1 MEKALVPEVVT
12 FCPADEL
19 ALLENFLQRA
29 QRDPRIG
36 PVHISLYLGLWKL
49 WRDSGIMEN
58 GIRFFSYQ
66 LLPLGKVSSCSTYH
80 KAIKQLHAFGYICY
94 AASYNRNKGSYA
106 QFLITNETTWKQ
118 EKV

>member
-1 MEKALVPEVVT
+1 MEKTHISEFVA
-12 FCPADEL
+12 CSPAD
-19 ALLENFLQRA
+19 ALTVLENFLQRA

-36 PVHISLYLGLWKL
+36 PVHISLYLGMWKL
-49 WRDSGIMEN
+49 WRDGGFMEN

-80 KAIKQLHAFGYICY
+80 KAIRQLHVFGYICY
-94 AASYNRNKGSYA
+94 AASYNRYRGSYA